1 MYNVQILYKI
11 VERLLSKLKLS
22 IKPSSSPT
30 PHAIWLSCRCCLDQH
45 CNGRGWGGGGGAGD
59 DVLLNKSNFLV
70 QQPVNLVT

>member
-11 VERLLSKLKLS
+11 VERLLGKLKLS

-30 PHAIWLSCRCCLDQH
+30 PHAILLSCRCCLDQH
-45 CNGRGWGGGGGAGD
+45 CNGRGGGGAGG
-59 DVLLNKSNFLV
+59 DVLLNESNFLV